1 MEGGRGLSEGGASA
15 RVVGWGRGTGA
26 RTAAG
31 CLVFWTG
38 SRMPISLLLQG
49 SWERASDR
57 RLQTL
62 QKSLQI
68 LRKCPAV
75 RPTAMLGEAKRAP
88 I

>member
-1 MEGGRGLSEGGASA
+1 MEEGRGLLEGGASA
-15 RVVGWGRGTGA
+15 RVAGWGRETGA
-26 RTAAG
+26 CTAAG

-38 SRMPISLLLQG
+38 SHMPISLLLQG
-49 SWERASDR
+49 SWEHASDR

-75 RPTAMLGEAKRAP
+75 QPTAVVGEAKRAP
-88 I
+88 V